1 MSIEGISPQ
10 NYPGCDNAM
19 YHRIIALRV
28 ELLLSTE
35 LGFPATRREKDAR
48 RTPEGRPKLLVR
60 GEEGQ
65 EIADATVRA

>member
-10 NYPGCDNAM
+10 NYPGGDNAM

-35 LGFPATRREKDAR
+35 LGFPATRREKDTR
-48 RTPEGRPKLLVR
+48 RTLEGR
-60 GEEGQ
+60 
-65 EIADATVRA
+65 

>member
-1 MSIEGISPQ
+1 
-10 NYPGCDNAM
+10 M
-19 YHRIIALRV
+19 YHRIIGLRV
-28 ELLLSTE
+28 ELLLSAE

-48 RTPEGRPKLLVR
+48 SVLVR

>member
-10 NYPGCDNAM
+10 NYPGGDNAM

-35 LGFPATRREKDAR
+35 VRFPATRREKDAR
-48 RTPEGRPKLLVR
+48 RTPEGRQKLPGAGRR
-60 GEEGQ
+60 GTG
-65 EIADATVRA
+65 DS